1 MPVINHRCH
10 ARNCPSPVPPSRF
23 MCRKHWFMV
32 PKKLRDSI
40 WSNYRPGQETDKQP
54 TQRYLEVTNEAIEF
68 VANLEGI
75 PA

>member
-1 MPVINHRCH
+1 
-10 ARNCPSPVPPSRF
+10 

-40 WSNYRPGQETDKQP
+40 WSNYRPGQEIDKQP